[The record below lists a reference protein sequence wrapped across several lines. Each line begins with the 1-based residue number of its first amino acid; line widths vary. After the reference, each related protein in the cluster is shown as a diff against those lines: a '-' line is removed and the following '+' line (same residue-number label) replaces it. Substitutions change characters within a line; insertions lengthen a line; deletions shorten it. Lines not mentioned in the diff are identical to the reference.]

1 MGLKD
6 QSMALRWVFNNIKSF
21 GGNPNKI
28 TIFGMSAGGASVHY
42 HYLSPM
48 SAGLFKSKRLFFFL
62 LIFNLSRLSNF
73 IFYIGG
79 ISISGVAFCPWAQ
92 TKHAP
97 EKAKKLGALM
107 KCRTDNTKKMID
119 CLQSRPARII
129 AQAVGDFMV
138 NYSFLFSLF
147 LSSYNYIYINYII
160 IHIIV

>member
-6 QSMALRWVFNNIKSF
+6 QSMALRWVFNNIRNF
-21 GGNPNKI
+21 GGDPNKI
-28 TIFGMSAGGASVHY
+28 TIFGISAGGASVHY

-62 LIFNLSRLSNF
+62 LIFSLSKSFNF

-92 TKHAP
+92 TKHAA

-107 KCRTDNTKKMID
+107 KCRTDDMKKMID
-119 CLQSRPARII
+119 CLRSRPARII

-138 NYSFLFSLF
+138 SYSFLFFLF
-147 LSSYNYIYINYII
+147 LSSYIYK
-160 IHIIV
+160 

>member
-1 MGLKD
+1 MEWVRV
-6 QSMALRWVFNNIKSF
+6 ALVFI
-21 GGNPNKI
+21 I
-28 TIFGMSAGGASVHY
+28 TIYHLWVPVFSKASD
-42 HYLSPM
+42 
-48 SAGLFKSKRLFFFL
+48 LFFFL
-62 LIFNLSRLSNF
+62 LIFNLSRFSNF